1 MVSED
6 MMEAQKMNVPLE
18 MKVTLKIEVKISFA
32 DMLKLRLMPKDLRIK
47 AYQIVADIEEI
58 AKPKV

>member
-1 MVSED
+1 
-6 MMEAQKMNVPLE
+6 MEAQKMNVPLE